1 MRLKN
6 EGGFGQIRTKVYV
19 LAVLLFHINGF
30 YHFNRNLI
38 ISSVCPVS
46 KDALTHRLA
55 FPRLYLKCGGIYEN
69 QVMHFSYYPMNLY
82 LLYLIS
88 VYLGAYAYDH

>member
-19 LAVLLFHINGF
+19 LAVLLFYTYDF

-38 ISSVCPVS
+38 ISSACQQRCLNSSLGFPQALS
-46 KDALTHRLA
+46 KIWR
-55 FPRLYLKCGGIYEN
+55 YL
-69 QVMHFSYYPMNLY
+69 
-82 LLYLIS
+82 
-88 VYLGAYAYDH
+88 